1 MRRLKSELDNKS
13 IHSVSSNVS
22 NEPFKSK
29 NNSASIATECAKL
42 SITDKSS
49 ANDVEEWFRNENLN
63 MDIFNHLKPCD
74 GEILKQYFLLKSN
87 APEYFY
93 RTLEKIVDLRS
104 ALLFSSKLS
113 KLFI

>member
-1 MRRLKSELDNKS
+1 MRRLKNELDNKS
-13 IHSVSSNVS
+13 LNNASSNVS
-22 NEPFKSK
+22 NEPLSK
-29 NNSASIATECAKL
+29 NRSASLTECAKI

-49 ANDVEEWFRNENLN
+49 VNDVEEWFRCENLN
-63 MDIFNHLKPCD
+63 MNIFNHLEPCD

-93 RTLEKIVDLRS
+93 RTLEKMVDLRS